1 MDPRQFC
8 SWFQGVLDMGE
19 QSDGGGS
26 FDAEQ
31 MKKIREKL
39 AEALNTPPPHSSG
52 SSGYGGEPVF
62 RC

>member
-1 MDPRQFC
+1 MDARQFC

-19 QSDGGGS
+19 QSNGTGS

-39 AEALNTPPPHSSG
+39 GEALETPPLR
-52 SSGYGGEPVF
+52 V
-62 RC
+62 RKTK